1 MKQLE
6 RSLLPSLAVLLAIP
20 AGLGAQGSV
29 PRQADGRPDLT
40 GAYDVAT
47 LTPLTRPREFG
58 ERLTLTDEEAAAI
71 ARRKAE
77 IYEADFQPSDP
88 NREAPPVG
96 GAPIF
101 DPGLEAASGGS
112 GGYNAFYMDP
122 GDNVVRIDGK
132 WRTSIITDPP
142 NGQYPEMTPAGTA
155 RRMAQFAAFGH
166 KNTGTAW
173 WLEERD
179 DRSGP
184 YDNMEQRPLPERC
197 LMGFSSTGGPPMLP
211 ALYNNHKRIVQTK
224 DHIMIL
230 IEMVHDARI
239 VRIGGERAPA
249 GERRWLGDSVGRWE
263 GDTLVVET
271 ANFGDE
277 PGLGSA
283 TRDLQVEERF
293 QRLADGDLLYAF
305 TVEDPNVWET
315 PWSGEYVWR
324 TTPNK
329 VFEYA
334 CHEGNY
340 ALGNVMRGARLLE
353 ADAMAAASGGE

>member
-1 MKQLE
+1 MKLE
-6 RSLLPSLAVLLAIP
+6 RVLLLSLAVLLAAP
-20 AGLGAQGSV
+20 MVVAAQDDV
-29 PRQADGRPDLT
+29 PRQSDGKPDLS

-47 LTPLTRPREFG
+47 LTPLTRPREFAD
-58 ERLTLTDEEAAAI
+58 RLTLTDEEAAAI

-77 IYEADFQPSDP
+77 IYEADFKPSDP

-101 DPGLEAASGGS
+101 DPGLEVASGGS

-122 GDNVVRIDGK
+122 GDNVIKIDGK

-142 NGQYPEMTPAGTA
+142 NGQYPEMTPTGMA
-155 RRMAQFAAFGH
+155 RAAAQFAAFGH

-173 WLEERD
+173 WLEENED
-179 DRSGP
+179 GSGP
-184 YDNMEQRPLPERC
+184 YDNPEQRPLPERC
-197 LMGFSSTGGPPMLP
+197 LLGFSSTGGPPMLP
-211 ALYNNHKRIVQTK
+211 ALYNNHKRIVQTGN
-224 DHIMIL
+224 HVMIL
-230 IEMVHDARI
+230 IEMVHDARV
-239 VRIGGERAPA
+239 VRIGGEHAPA
-249 GERRWLGDSVGRWE
+249 AERRWMGDSVGWWE
-263 GDTLVVET
+263 GDTLVVDT
-271 ANFGDE
+271 TNFVDE

-283 TRDLQVEERF
+283 TRDLHVVERF
-293 QRLADGDLLYAF
+293 QRLADGNLLYAF

-315 PWSGEYVWR
+315 AWSGEYVWR
-324 TTPNK
+324 STPNK

-353 ADAMAAASGGE
+353 ADALAAAGGAE

>member
-1 MKQLE
+1 MTLE
-6 RSLLPSLAVLLAIP
+6 RSLLLSVAMLLAVPPGLA
-20 AGLGAQGSV
+20 AQNEV
-29 PRQADGRPDLT
+29 PRDAHGRPDLS

-47 LTPLTRPREFG
+47 LTPLQRPQEFG
-58 ERLTLTDEEAAAI
+58 DRLNLTDEEAAAI

-77 IYEADFQPSDP
+77 IYEADFRPSDP

-101 DPGLEAASGGS
+101 DPGLEVASGGS

-122 GDNVVRIDGK
+122 GDNVVRIDGF

-142 NGQYPEMTPAGTA
+142 NGRHPPMTRDGMA
-155 RRMAQFAAFGH
+155 RAAAQFSAFGH

-173 WLEERD
+173 WLEENEGGA
-179 DRSGP
+179 GP
-184 YDNMEQRPLPERC
+184 YDNPEQRPLPERC

-211 ALYNNHKRIVQTK
+211 ALYNNHKRIVQTES
-224 DHIMIL
+224 HLMIL
-230 IEMVHDARI
+230 IEMVHDARV
-239 VRIGGERAPA
+239 VRIGGEHAPA
-249 GERRWLGDSVGRWE
+249 EERRWMGDSIGWWD
-263 GDTLVVET
+263 GDTLVVDT
-271 ANFGDE
+271 KNFGDE

-283 TRDLQVEERF
+283 TRDLHVVERF
-293 QRLADGDLLYAF
+293 DRLDDGNLLYGF
-305 TVEDPNVWET
+305 TVEDPNVWTT

-324 TTPNK
+324 ATSNK

-353 ADAMAAASGGE
+353 ADALAGAGE